1 MTKGDVLIMAGG
13 TGGHVFPGLA
23 LAAEMMKRG
32 HSVQWLGT
40 KSGIESR
47 LVPAAGIPLHFIPVR
62 GIRGKSL
69 TTLLAAPANILKSVF
84 EALSVIKRIKP
95 KVVVGLGG
103 FVSGPGGVA
112 AKILGIPLVLHEQN
126 AVAGTT
132 NRLLAKIASK
142 VLTAFP
148 NNLKGAQCIGNPVRE
163 AIEQL
168 PAPEE
173 RLLNRNHAV
182 RVLVIGGSRGAL
194 AINKL
199 MPQVFSDLDV
209 GCELDIWHQA
219 GEGKDAETIDAYLS
233 LNEKEHVS
241 AKVTAFIDDMS
252 EALAWADFV
261 ICRAGALTVSELAAA
276 GLGSVLIPFPYA
288 IDDHQ
293 TENAK
298 VLVAAGAALIQQ
310 EKETSV
316 DKMKEVLM
324 TILPNRNV
332 ILDMAQKARSVAMP
346 AAAKVFA
353 DVCEGVARGEC

>member
-1 MTKGDVLIMAGG
+1 MMKSDVLIMAGG

-40 KSGIESR
+40 KNGIESR
-47 LVPAAGIPLHFIPVR
+47 LVPEAGIPLHFIPVR

-69 TTLLAAPANILKSVF
+69 TTLLSAPANIVKSVF
-84 EALSVIKRIKP
+84 EALSVLKKIKP
-95 KVVVGLGG
+95 RVVVGLGG
-103 FVSGPGGVA
+103 FVSGPGGLA

-132 NRLLAKIASK
+132 NRLLAKIATT

-163 AIEQL
+163 TIEQL
-168 PAPEE
+168 PSPEV
-173 RLLNRNHAV
+173 RLNQRSEEV
-182 RVLVIGGSRGAL
+182 RVLVVGGSRGAL
-194 AINKL
+194 AINRL
-199 MPQVFSDLDV
+199 MPEVFGSLDINTHLDV
-209 GCELDIWHQA
+209 WHQA
-219 GEGKDAETIDAYLS
+219 GEGKDSETIGAYKS
-233 LNEKEHVS
+233 LEDNAKLNV
-241 AKVTAFIDDMS
+241 KVTAFIDDMA

-261 ICRAGALTVSELAAA
+261 ICRSGALTVSELAAA
-276 GLGSVLIPFPYA
+276 GLGAVLIPFPYA

-298 VLVAAGAALIQQ
+298 YLVNAGAAVIQQ
-310 EKETSV
+310 EKDTSAE
-316 DKMKEVLM
+316 KMKEILNN
-324 TILPNRNV
+324 ILPNRNTLV
-332 ILDMAQKARSVAMP
+332 EMAVKARSVAKP

-353 DVCEGVARGEC
+353 DVCEGVARA

>member
-23 LAAEMMKRG
+23 LAAEMIKRG
-32 HSVQWLGT
+32 HQVQWLGT
-40 KSGIESR
+40 KNGIESR

-62 GIRGKSL
+62 GVRGKSL
-69 TTLLAAPANILKSVF
+69 TTLLAAPANILKSIF

-95 KVVVGLGG
+95 SVVVGLGG
-103 FVSGPGGVA
+103 FVSGPGGIA

-132 NRLLAKIASK
+132 NRLLARIATK

-163 AIEQL
+163 SIEQL
-168 PAPEE
+168 PSPEE
-173 RLLNRNHAV
+173 RLGNRNGCV
-182 RVLVIGGSRGAL
+182 RVLVVGGSRGAL

-199 MPQVFSDLDV
+199 LPQVFRDIEI
-209 GCELDIWHQA
+209 GCELEVWHQA
-219 GEGKDAETIDAYLS
+219 GEGKDAETIEAYEY
-233 LNEKEHVS
+233 LNEKGNV
-241 AKVTAFIDDMS
+241 AVKVTAFIDDMS

-261 ICRAGALTVSELAAA
+261 ICRSGALTVSELAAA

-293 TENAK
+293 TENAN
-298 VLVAAGAALIQQ
+298 VLVAAGAAIVQQ

-316 DKMKEVLM
+316 DKMKDVLM
-324 TILPNRNV
+324 AILPNRNV
-332 ILDMAQKARSVAMP
+332 LVDMAVKARSVSMP
-346 AAAKVFA
+346 SAAKVFA
-353 DVCEGVARGEC
+353 DVCEGAARV